1 MGQLAVV
8 ASERGGA
15 GAERAPI
22 LPFIVLP
29 LKLMLARSLLA
40 EEKNG
45 RTASPFS
52 FFAAAIAMQNGKRDT
67 ELVVRARKPEENR
80 FQARRR
86 RRSVALGSF

>member
-40 EEKNG
+40 EKKEKNG

-52 FFAAAIAMQNGKRDT
+52 FAAAIAMQNGKRDT

-80 FQARRR
+80 FQK
-86 RRSVALGSF
+86 

>member
-40 EEKNG
+40 EKEKNG

-52 FFAAAIAMQNGKRDT
+52 FAAAIAMQNGLKRYRVSSACAKARGKQIS
-67 ELVVRARKPEENR
+67 EVSRAEEDE
-80 FQARRR
+80 
-86 RRSVALGSF
+86 

>member
-40 EEKNG
+40 GKKEKNG

-80 FQARRR
+80 FQK
-86 RRSVALGSF
+86 

>member
-1 MGQLAVV
+1 MGQLAS
-8 ASERGGA
+8 SERGGA

-40 EEKNG
+40 GMENG

-52 FFAAAIAMQNGKRDT
+52 FAAAAIAMQNGKRDT

-80 FQARRR
+80 FQK
-86 RRSVALGSF
+86 